1 MTVVPFGEAALLVEL
16 DGAER
21 AQRLAADLRAAPPPG
36 VLGIVPGRASVL
48 VELDPLAVD
57 VGAMAAELRRRE
69 RTMVDDP
76 ILGRRRAIPV
86 VYGGA
91 TGPDLAEVARITGID
106 ADKVVALHAGAELR
120 VLFGGFAP
128 GFAYIGELPAELHV
142 GRLETPRTRTPRGA
156 VAVADGMTGVYPADL
171 PGGWR
176 VIGRTPVTLFDPTR
190 EPPAYLVPGDL
201 VRFVPIDAGDWDA
214 HAGPPADW

>member
-1 MTVVPFGEAALLVEL
+1 MTVVPFGEAALLVEVS
-16 DGAER
+16 GAER

-48 VELDPLAVD
+48 VELDPFTAGVEAVPE
-57 VGAMAAELRRRE
+57 ELRRRE
-69 RTMVDDP
+69 RDLGDTP
-76 ILGRRRAIPV
+76 LPGRRRTIPV
-86 VYGGA
+86 VYGGEM
-91 TGPDLAEVARITGID
+91 GPDLAEVAEITGLEG
-106 ADKVVALHAGAELR
+106 AEVVARHASSELR

-128 GFAYIGELPAELHV
+128 GFAYVGELPAELHV
-142 GRLETPRTRTPRGA
+142 GRLQTPRTRTPRGA
-156 VAVADGMTGVYPADL
+156 VAVADGMTGIYPADL

-201 VRFVPIDAGDWDA
+201 VRFVPIDAGDWDT